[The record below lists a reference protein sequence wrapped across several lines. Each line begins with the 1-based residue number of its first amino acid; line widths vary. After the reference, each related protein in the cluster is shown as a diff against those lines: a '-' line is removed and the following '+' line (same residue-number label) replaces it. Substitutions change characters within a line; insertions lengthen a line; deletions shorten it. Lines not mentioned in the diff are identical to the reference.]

1 MTDRFDPQMFVA
13 VQGGCIDRAREELA
27 QGRKQTH
34 WMWFMFPQIAGL
46 GSSPIARRF
55 GIAGLAEARAYLA
68 HPLLGPRLKELTAIV
83 IALGQDDARR
93 IFGHVDA
100 LKFCSCLTLFRVAEP
115 DEELFRKALE
125 KFFAGREDMRT
136 LEILRDAG
144 DLPP

>member
-83 IALGQDDARR
+83 IASGQDDARR

>member
-1 MTDRFDPQMFVA
+1 MADRFDPQMFVA
-13 VQGGCIDRAREELA
+13 VQGGCIDRVREELA

-68 HPLLGPRLKELTAIV
+68 HPVLGPRLRELTAIV
-83 IALGQDDARR
+83 IASGEDDPRR

-100 LKFCSCLTLFRVAEP
+100 LKFCSCLTLFRLAAP
-115 DEELFRKALE
+115 QEELFHAALE
-125 KFFAGREDMRT
+125 KFFAGHDDERT
-136 LEILRDAG
+136 LQIMRDAG
-144 DLPP
+144 NLPK